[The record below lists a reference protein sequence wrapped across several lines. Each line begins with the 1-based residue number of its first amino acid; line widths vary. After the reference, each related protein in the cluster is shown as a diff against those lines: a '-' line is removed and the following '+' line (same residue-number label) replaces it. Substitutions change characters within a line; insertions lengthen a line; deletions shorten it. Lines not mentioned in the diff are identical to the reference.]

1 MVQKNERNGREDSFV
16 TRDSILRKKVRHGD
30 ERKEEVKIG
39 GLGLGEV
46 ASTVVTGIAEGV

>member
-39 GLGLGEV
+39 GLGVGEV